1 MSLVYNWAFA
11 AGVITAAV
19 YVGLLRLL
27 DSRRAQLL
35 YAAGLLSAALIYVGF
50 ALLNHGTAHMDLEL
64 SGLLIFGLVSVLTA
78 RRWPFILGV
87 GWIAHGGWDFWHSA
101 HPAAYVPSWWPAFC
115 AAIDW
120 VVGICILAIYARGKS
135 VVTAP
140 AKHL

>member
-1 MSLVYNWAFA
+1 MVLTWAFVV
-11 AGVITAAV
+11 GVITAAA

-27 DSRRAQLL
+27 DSRLAQQL
-35 YAAGLLSAALIYVGF
+35 YAAGLLCAALIYVGF
-50 ALLNHGTAHMDLEL
+50 AGLNHGTAHLDLEL

-87 GWIAHGGWDFWHSA
+87 GWIAHGGWDFWHST

-115 AAIDW
+115 AGIDW
-120 VVGICILAIYARGKS
+120 FVGICILAIYVRRKP